1 MRELVQVAE
10 KVYHNRESEEE
21 KEERKQKEQE
31 ARELER
37 EKRQEKNLHSVLA
50 TVVRETR
57 EPSKKVPGN
66 RREPLAKDQCAYCKE
81 TGHWMRDCPKKK
93 KKRGLHAPKKRPP
106 GPKVLAMQEDSD

>member
-37 EKRQEKNLHSVLA
+37 EKRQDKNLHRILA
-50 TVVRETR
+50 AVVRQTR
-57 EPSKKVPGN
+57 EPSKTIPGN
-66 RREPLAKDQCAYCKE
+66 RREPLAKDQ
-81 TGHWMRDCPKKK
+81 
-93 KKRGLHAPKKRPP
+93 
-106 GPKVLAMQEDSD
+106 

>member
-57 EPSKKVPGN
+57 EPSKIVPDN
-66 RREPLAKDQCAYCKE
+66 RSEPLTKNQYAYCKE
-81 TGHWMRDCPKKK
+81 NGHWETDCPKEAEGTRCLREETTRSQGTSCAK
-93 KKRGLHAPKKRPP
+93 G
-106 GPKVLAMQEDSD
+106 Q